1 MREDAEEFA
10 HENREE
16 DVGALDVAVDDAVLA
31 VQVDTNIARLFNHRI
46 RHVQEVDGPEHN
58 NDY

>member
-1 MREDAEEFA
+1 MSS
-10 HENREE
+10 
-16 DVGALDVAVDDAVLA
+16 GANKQQNYILFEPAVLA
-31 VQVDTNIARLFNHRI
+31 MQVDTNIARLFDHRI